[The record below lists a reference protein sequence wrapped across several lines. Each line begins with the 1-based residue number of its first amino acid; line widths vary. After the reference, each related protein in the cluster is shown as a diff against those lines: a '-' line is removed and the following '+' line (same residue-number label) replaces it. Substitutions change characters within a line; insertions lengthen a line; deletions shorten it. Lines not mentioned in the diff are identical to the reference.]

1 MPRLRIGLTAKL
13 LMVTAS
19 LAAIPLVGVGYVREM
34 EALLI
39 EQQEQNL
46 LAAARAI
53 AAEGHVGLVETFEH
67 PTLGTMRQV
76 GNPVTMDGLRDGTVR
91 LPPPLLGQHTSEVL
105 AEFGYPPDRHL
116 IRHVFRGRNAEKV
129 NFVADAWVKELERLH
144 PGLCEIRGPAPC
156 PFEKVQDQHRVHI
169 WYLVSGVKSLLAA
182 LLPLR
187 AKILGDEDVI
197 DVIDVDAQDC
207 A

>member
-1 MPRLRIGLTAKL
+1 VVVVQSFQPASDPIQFAKRLDFHGF
-13 LMVTAS
+13 
-19 LAAIPLVGVGYVREM
+19 
-34 EALLI
+34 
-39 EQQEQNL
+39 
-46 LAAARAI
+46 AAAELEKR
-53 AAEGHVGLVETFEH
+53 
-67 PTLGTMRQV
+67 
-76 GNPVTMDGLRDGTVR
+76 
-91 LPPPLLGQHTSEVL
+91 

-169 WYLVSGVKSLLAA
+169 WYLVTGVKSLLAA

-187 AKILGDEDVI
+187 AKILGDDEVI
-197 DVIDVDAQDC
+197 DVLDVDAQDC